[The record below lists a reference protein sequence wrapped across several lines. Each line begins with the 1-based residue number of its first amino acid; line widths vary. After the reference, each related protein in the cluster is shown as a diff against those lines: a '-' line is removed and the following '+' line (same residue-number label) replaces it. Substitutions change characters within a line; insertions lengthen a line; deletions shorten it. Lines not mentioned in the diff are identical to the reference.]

1 MAPRL
6 AVIVPAT
13 DSPAPLSACR
23 AALEAARAPTDELV
37 VVDRAPG
44 AGAGAARNHGV
55 AGTDAEIVVFVDSDV
70 VVHPDALESI
80 RSRFAADPGLV
91 ALFGCYD
98 DDPAERDVVSTFR
111 NLLHHHVHREAVG
124 PVDSFWSGL
133 GAVRRSAFDAVGGF
147 REIRAVED
155 IELGARLGTLGRIE
169 LDDAIQGKHLKRWT
183 LRSMVHTDFFLR
195 GVPWAEMALDGS
207 ATRRG
212 LNLGWRHRLSAA
224 TAVVATARL
233 LRGRPASAGAALA
246 ALGALNAGFYR
257 LLAARGPRYLLAGVP
272 LHVIHH
278 LTSVAALVVVVL
290 RKPGRLAALVRAR

>member
-13 DSPAPLSACR
+13 DSPAPLAACR
-23 AALEAARAPTDELV
+23 AALEAARAPGDELV

-55 AGTDAEIVVFVDSDV
+55 AGTSAEIVVFVDSDV
-70 VVHPDALESI
+70 VVHADALESI
-80 RSRFAADPGLV
+80 RSRFATDPGLV

-111 NLLHHHVHREAVG
+111 NLLHHHVHREGAG

-147 REIRAVED
+147 REMRAVED
-155 IELGARLGTLGRIE
+155 IELGARLASVGRIE

-183 LRSMVHTDFFLR
+183 LWSMVHTDLALR
-195 GVPWAEMALDGS
+195 GIPWTEMALDGS

-212 LNLGWRHRLSAA
+212 LNLGWRHRLCAA

-233 LRGRPASAGAALA
+233 LRGRPASAGAALI
-246 ALGALNAGFYR
+246 ALGALNASFYR

-278 LTSVAALVVVVL
+278 LTGVAAVLVVVL
-290 RKPGRLAALVRAR
+290 RDPGRLAALVRT